1 MTEGLIVKSRL
12 KDAAKGFNVSGDFG
26 DALSEKVEQLVKE
39 ACKRAESNN
48 RKTVMAK
55 DL

>member
-1 MTEGLIVKSRL
+1 MTEGLIVKSKI
-12 KDAAKGFNVSGDFG
+12 KDVAKGYNVSGDFA
-26 DALSEKVEQLVKE
+26 DVLSEKTEQLVKD
-39 ACKRAESNN
+39 ACKRAEANN

>member
-1 MTEGLIVKSRL
+1 MSEGLIVKAKI
-12 KDAAKGFNVSGDFG
+12 KDAAKGFNVAGDFP
-26 DALSEKVEQLVKE
+26 DMLSEKVQQLIKD